1 MPIVYFQINLFV
13 LTAFIKNGGS
23 NKDAGVSVQRM
34 KINEGAYF
42 ILELILYCAKQV
54 KLNMYT
60 GIAKK
65 TTVVWCTQ

>member
-1 MPIVYFQINLFV
+1 
-13 LTAFIKNGGS
+13 
-23 NKDAGVSVQRM
+23 M

-60 GIAKK
+60 GIANFV
-65 TTVVWCTQ
+65 TVYADKEEVSKLI